1 MITAGVL
8 HQETVHRDEIVIG
21 APNSP
26 RLGGVQ
32 ALVVQ
37 GGMIAMVQGNQEAM
51 VILESTARIG
61 YKKRTWIFVNGR
73 VGWFNQMILYVMAL
87 SPLAHADLKR
97 TGLTVLVQRWPYQIG
112 QE

>member
-8 HQETVHRDEIVIG
+8 HQETVRQGEIVIG

-26 RLGGVQ
+26 RLGEVQ

-37 GGMIAMVQGNQEAM
+37 GGMIKMVLGNQEAM
-51 VILESTARIG
+51 VILESTARKG
-61 YKKRTWIFVNGR
+61 YKKRTWIFVIGR
-73 VGWFNQMILYVMAL
+73 VGWFSQMILYVMGL

-97 TGLTVLVQRWPYQIG
+97 TGLTVLVQRWPYPIG
-112 QE
+112 Q